1 MWTHSGESHNKSAE
15 GVRVARSQSLRQKD
29 REKNVTLPVIVKV
42 DNAGFQSYF
51 LLEKPAFLFILLSW
65 RETKTWI

>member
-1 MWTHSGESHNKSAE
+1 M
-15 GVRVARSQSLRQKD
+15 VPISQAKGQR
-29 REKNVTLPVIVKV
+29 KNVTLPVIVKV

-65 RETKTWI
+65 RETKKWI

>member
-51 LLEKPAFLFILLSW
+51 
-65 RETKTWI
+65 

>member
-15 GVRVARSQSLRQKD
+15 GVRIPISQAKGQR
-29 REKNVTLPVIVKV
+29 KNVTLPVIVKV

-65 RETKTWI
+65 RETKKWI